1 MFLGVVNS
9 HYEWGWAKGMK
20 SLIKRRRTMSSN
32 QICFFLLLEIVGDT
46 PRGSTLV
53 LEKTWGWDPE
63 KHKER

>member
-20 SLIKRRRTMSSN
+20 SLIERRRTMSSN

-53 LEKTWGWDPE
+53 LEKT
-63 KHKER
+63 